1 MSSSSNRLDSPLRS
15 MVLDWLLFCVV
26 GVFSCGRLTI
36 GSISSSPAFSISLFS
51 AADTF
56 PVSALMNE
64 VIPDSIM

>member
-1 MSSSSNRLDSPLRS
+1 MS
-15 MVLDWLLFCVV
+15 MVLLGVLVL

-51 AADTF
+51 AADTL
-56 PVSALMNE
+56 PVSALINE